1 MTSTA
6 DDNAPDRDP
15 VLPPFLLS
23 IDLVAGRISLHG
35 ELDRRHVDRLLES
48 VTVLNYSTSPRWSID
63 LAGVT
68 FCDTAGLHALV
79 AAQGLAHDA
88 GRTFVVTRPGHW
100 LCRLLRLAGLGY
112 LREVPPATV

>member
-6 DDNAPDRDP
+6 GDIAPDRDP

-23 IDLVAGRISLHG
+23 IDIAAGRISLHG
-35 ELDRRHVDRLLES
+35 ELDRRHVDRLLEA
-48 VTVLNYSTSPRWSID
+48 VAVLEYSTSPRWSVD

-79 AAQGLAHDA
+79 EAHRHAQDA
-88 GRTFVVTRPGHW
+88 GRTFAVTRPGPW
-100 LCRLLRLAGLGY
+100 LRRLLRLAGLGY
-112 LREVPPATV
+112 LGGAGPGL